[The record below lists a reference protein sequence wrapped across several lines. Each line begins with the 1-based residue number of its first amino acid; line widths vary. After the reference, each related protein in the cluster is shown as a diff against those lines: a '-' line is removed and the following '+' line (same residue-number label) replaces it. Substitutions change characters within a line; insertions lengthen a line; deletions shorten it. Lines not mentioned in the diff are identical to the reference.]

1 MTGLSSSTRSRAL
14 LTAAFSASFCSLCCF
29 FQEPI
34 RSFCRA
40 FIFDPLERRD
50 IQGIDGAQCLCR
62 TPLAIVMLFLH
73 AYPGAFALGCRMFQ
87 RRAGRLLFG
96 IALGLIIRI
105 IPAVAAQARG
115 AQLKNTRHLLQKFAV
130 MEATSTPP

>member
-1 MTGLSSSTRSRAL
+1 MRQHQILQHQHLLPLRDLTPRQGEHYRVIFLNAFTRLIYRGVQGFILLAVLFFPRADPL
-14 LTAAFSASFCSLCCF
+14 L
-29 FQEPI
+29 
-34 RSFCRA
+34 CRA

-87 RRAGRLLFG
+87 RRAGACCSASRW
-96 IALGLIIRI
+96 
-105 IPAVAAQARG
+105 V
-115 AQLKNTRHLLQKFAV
+115 
-130 MEATSTPP
+130 